1 MKILELKKVR
11 KSFGGI
17 MAVEN
22 FSLDVKEGEI
32 VGLIGPN
39 GAGKSTLF
47 NCVAGVFP
55 PTAGEILFRGEKI
68 NNQKPWDLCRK
79 GLARTF
85 QIVKPFASRTVLYN
99 VMVGAFITTDKRA
112 EAELRAMEV
121 LRHLHMEDCKDMRA
135 GNLTIADRKRL
146 EIAKALATR
155 PRLLLLDE
163 VMAGLRS
170 TEVDEMVAIIKRLRD
185 AGMTIFVIEHIMRA
199 IMALSD
205 RIAVLHFG
213 TKIAEGSPQE
223 VAHDERVIKA
233 YLGDMAL
240 LEVRNIDVFYGDVQV
255 IFDLSLRVEQGKVVS
270 IIGGN
275 GAGKSTL
282 LKTISGL
289 MQPVKGEIAFDGKPI
304 QSLPPEAVVE
314 RGIVQVPEG
323 RRLFTLMSVQDNLIV
338 GAYSK
343 RADAQKENTLKE
355 VYALFPRLKERVA
368 QLAMTLSGG
377 EQQMVAIGR
386 GLMARPKILMLDE
399 PSLGLA
405 PILTKSIFDTLRKIA
420 DQGTTVLLVEQDV
433 KHSLSLSDR
442 GYVIEH
448 GRTVMEGAAKELL
461 DNPHVRTAYL
471 GL

>member
-17 MAVEN
+17 MAVES
-22 FSLDVKEGEI
+22 FSLDVEEGEI

-47 NCVAGVFP
+47 KCVAGVFP

-99 VMVGAFITTDKRA
+99 VMVGAFTTTDKRA

-163 VMAGLRS
+163 VMAGLRP

-233 YLGDMAL
+233 YLG
-240 LEVRNIDVFYGDVQV
+240 EEY
-255 IFDLSLRVEQGKVVS
+255 
-270 IIGGN
+270 
-275 GAGKSTL
+275 
-282 LKTISGL
+282 
-289 MQPVKGEIAFDGKPI
+289 
-304 QSLPPEAVVE
+304 
-314 RGIVQVPEG
+314 
-323 RRLFTLMSVQDNLIV
+323 
-338 GAYSK
+338 
-343 RADAQKENTLKE
+343 
-355 VYALFPRLKERVA
+355 
-368 QLAMTLSGG
+368 
-377 EQQMVAIGR
+377 
-386 GLMARPKILMLDE
+386 
-399 PSLGLA
+399 
-405 PILTKSIFDTLRKIA
+405 
-420 DQGTTVLLVEQDV
+420 
-433 KHSLSLSDR
+433 
-442 GYVIEH
+442 
-448 GRTVMEGAAKELL
+448 GAA
-461 DNPHVRTAYL
+461 
-471 GL
+471 